1 MNVDISVD
9 RTWQNNFLNRIDE
22 DWSLDQTGIIHLAY
36 ETETLLVPY
45 FWKWT

>member
-22 DWSLDQTGIIHLAY
+22 DGVDKLGFISLSL
-36 ETETLLVPY
+36 
-45 FWKWT
+45 